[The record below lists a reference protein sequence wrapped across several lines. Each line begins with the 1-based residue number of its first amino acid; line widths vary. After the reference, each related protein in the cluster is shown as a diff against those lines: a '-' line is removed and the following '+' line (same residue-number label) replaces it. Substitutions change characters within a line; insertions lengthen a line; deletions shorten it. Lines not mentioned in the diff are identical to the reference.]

1 MLFVLIE
8 TWVPR
13 EIRNS
18 GRQVGDGDYSCLLP
32 GLTLDPSRL
41 LWGWDP
47 GGVVWSCILLWSATA
62 AIRSTVMAD
71 TSTPEQ
77 VRSSRHGKRTP

>member
-8 TWVPR
+8 KWVPR

-18 GRQVGDGDYSCLLP
+18 GRQVGDGDYSCLPL

-47 GGVVWSCILLWSATA
+47 GGVVW
-62 AIRSTVMAD
+62 
-71 TSTPEQ
+71 P
-77 VRSSRHGKRTP
+77 